1 MIDLNATVAP
11 APSASDEVPGAPLL
25 SVEHLSVEFA
35 TGQGYTRVVDDVSFS
50 IAPGETVG
58 IVGESG
64 SGKSVTSMAI
74 MGLIPTPPGR
84 IASGR
89 ITLAGEDLLGLSEA
103 RMRSIR
109 GNQVAMIFQEPLT
122 ALNPA
127 FTIGDQLTEAI
138 RVHRRVSKKQ
148 AIERAVELLDLVGI
162 PSPRQR
168 LEEYP
173 HRFSGGMLQRAMI
186 AGSLACDP
194 ALLIAD
200 EPTTALDVTVQ
211 AQILTLLRRL
221 QDELGMAMLLIS
233 HDLGVVADVC
243 DRVGVMYA
251 GQLVE
256 TAPVLDLYAQPRH
269 PYTEGLLLAMPQHS
283 AKSGRLVPIPG
294 AVPDPAEVQDQC
306 RFEPRCRYATAACR
320 AGRVPLETATGEH
333 AVRCV
338 RSHEL
343 VLGGTS

>member
-1 MIDLNATVAP
+1 MTDANATVAVRP
-11 APSASDEVPGAPLL
+11 LPPDGASEEPLL

-35 TGQGYTRVVDDVSFS
+35 TGAGFTRVVDDVSFA

-74 MGLIPTPPGR
+74 MGLIPSPPGR

-89 ITLAGEDLLGLSEA
+89 ITLAGQDLLGLSEPQ
-103 RMRSIR
+103 MRSIR

-127 FTIGDQLTEAI
+127 FTIGDQLVEAVRI
-138 RVHRRVSKKQ
+138 HQPLTKKQ
-148 AIERAVELLDLVGI
+148 ATERAVELLDLVGI
-162 PSPRQR
+162 PSPRER
-168 LEEYP
+168 LREYP

-186 AGSLACDP
+186 AGALACDP

-211 AQILTLLRRL
+211 AQILTLLKRL
-221 QDELGMAMLLIS
+221 QEQLGMAMLLIS
-233 HDLGVVADVC
+233 HDLGVIADVC

-256 TAPVLDLYAQPRH
+256 TAPVLDLYARPRH
-269 PYTEGLLLAMPQHS
+269 PYTEGLLLAMPQHAATS
-283 AKSGRLVPIPG
+283 SRLTPIPG
-294 AVPDPAEVQDQC
+294 SVPDPDEVQDQC
-306 RFEPRCRYATAACR
+306 RFAPRCRYAVDRCR
-320 AGRVPLETATGEH
+320 SGPVPLDRVAGEH

-338 RSHEL
+338 RADEIE
-343 VLGGTS
+343 LGGS

>member
-1 MIDLNATVAP
+1 MAP
-11 APSASDEVPGAPLL
+11 GNRPGNPLL
-25 SVEHLSVEFA
+25 SVEQLSVEFA
-35 TGQGYTRVVDDVSFS
+35 TGSGFTRVVDDVSFS
-50 IAPGETVG
+50 IDPGETVG

-64 SGKSVTSMAI
+64 SGKSVTAMAI

-89 ITLAGEDLLGLSEA
+89 IALADEDLLGLSEA
-103 RMRSIR
+103 QLRSVR
-109 GNQVAMIFQEPLT
+109 GNRVAMIFQEPLT

-127 FTIGDQLTEAI
+127 FTIGDQLVEAV
-138 RVHRRVSKKQ
+138 RAHRKLSKQQ
-148 AIERAVELLDLVGI
+148 ATDRAAELLDLVGI
-162 PSPRQR
+162 PSARRR

-186 AGSLACDP
+186 AGALACDP
-194 ALLIAD
+194 ELLIAD

-233 HDLGVVADVC
+233 HDLGVIADVC

-256 TAPVLDLYAQPRH
+256 TAPVLELFARPRH
-269 PYTEGLLLAMPQHS
+269 PYTEGLMLAMPQHTAAGS
-283 AKSGRLVPIPG
+283 RLVPIPG
-294 AVPDPAEVQDQC
+294 TVPDLATVQDQC
-306 RFEPRCRYATAACR
+306 RFEPRCRYAVDRCR
-320 AGRVPLETATGEH
+320 AGRIPLEPTSAEH
-333 AVRCV
+333 AVRCT
-338 RSHEL
+338 RTHEIE
-343 VLGGTS
+343 LGASS